1 MNRNERRRQRT
12 RQQLL
17 DSTAALLTE
26 LGYDALTVQD
36 ITDDADVARATFYIH
51 FRDKEEAVW
60 VVLEQHFAE
69 LVQQLTT
76 LDEPDPK
83 RRRYRKFVGLFD
95 FVEANKPLMHMLLSE
110 KSHIKVVQQ
119 IGRFMTESLQE
130 DLVGERVA
138 RTTTLPIAF
147 EANFYAGAILHVIA
161 WWLTESP
168 TTTPTELAAMV
179 YQIVLRESVPVVK
192 RKPTDVVQ

>member
-26 LGYDALTVQD
+26 LGYDTLTVQD

-60 VVLEQHFAE
+60 VVLEEYFAE
-69 LVQQLTT
+69 LMQQLTA
-76 LDEPDPK
+76 LDEPEPK
-83 RRRYRKFVGLFD
+83 RRRYRKFVGLFA
-95 FVEANKPLMHMLLSE
+95 FVEANRPLISMLLSE

-119 IGRFMTESLQE
+119 IGRFMMESLRE
-130 DLVGERVA
+130 DLASGRVA

-147 EANFYAGAILHVIA
+147 EANFYAGAILQVIA

-168 TTTPTELAAMV
+168 TTTPAELAAMV
-179 YQIVLRESVPVVK
+179 YQIVLREPAPGVKHKSINVV
-192 RKPTDVVQ
+192 